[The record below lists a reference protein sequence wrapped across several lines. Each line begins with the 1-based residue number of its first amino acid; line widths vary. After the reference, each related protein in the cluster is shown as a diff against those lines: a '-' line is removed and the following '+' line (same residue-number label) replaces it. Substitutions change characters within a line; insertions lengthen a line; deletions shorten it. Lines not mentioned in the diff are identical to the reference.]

1 MTREEAFKE
10 INDTQEYYV
19 DELIKRILDPENKL
33 LKEDN
38 FTSDTG
44 TGKTVM
50 IKKLAQKLPDY
61 YFVLTTLSKGQLN
74 VQTSANLSDAE
85 NITVYGINQFTENT
99 KLKAKDILNQISKS
113 ARGRKIIWLRDEGH
127 IHTNKWNQILPDIS
141 FKIINISATNKTEG
155 LRTNFIHTLML
166 RTVHQQEGT
175 FDDALDKLMIVKKQH
190 SKVKNYNP
198 CGIFRSLDNKVTQNI
213 IKSCQKRG
221 LKYIDLTN
229 NDKWDVL
236 DICKN
241 DNQYDVIINKFKMVE
256 GIDLK
261 RAHVLYMT
269 SVPAN
274 YATTIQVIGRC
285 RRNALLYEDPQN
297 IGVDIFSPK
306 NKTLLHDTMQCYVF
320 NNVIGAEVP
329 TDKDGNLVLSFCDTI
344 SVQQLKPNIEFELE
358 NGQLPNGI
366 KLVEAGAKLSGKFVA
381 ALDRETG
388 FNILKYDQKHN
399 ETIEFYKKE
408 TQSYNESSL
417 VLSVYGYKK
426 KAYKK
431 KNNDGMLT
439 CDGYLEKRMTT
450 KQAIIEGQLVPCYIH
465 YTWSDE
471 WIKEYCYDIIDIDG
485 KHIFVPRDSLDLQN
499 ISQISYYPYEKITND
514 KEQAI
519 VGVDAFKFLA
529 DTQEWVEE
537 RAVTAK
543 ISKHTK
549 LQSFIAKTYSTY
561 LETAKNKCFTGH
573 NEFEFTDNK
582 LNTCLG
588 YCVEYYSKYLVYGK
602 EYLKPYLNKAF
613 KEAHTKKLCDGIII
627 RACLLKYKDNMAK
640 CFGKAVQKVIRTIS
654 MHELV
659 CENLAPF
666 ISAVKQLGQKTAN
679 FVKQKLHIS
688 KQLSRGDKL
697 YDPNLSTLHIS
708 GLADYITKDTII
720 DIKTTNSITINHIK
734 QVLAYHYLST
744 KRSDL
749 NIKHVIVYDAVSGK
763 SVEID
768 L

>member
-19 DELIKRILDPENKL
+19 DELIKRILDPANKL

-74 VQTSANLSDAE
+74 VQTSANLSNAE

-113 ARGRKIIWLRDEGH
+113 ACGRKIIWLRDEGH
-127 IHTNKWNQILPDIS
+127 IHTNKWDQILSDIS

-155 LRTNFIHTLML
+155 IRTNFIHTLML

-175 FDDALDKLMIVKKQH
+175 FDDALDKLMLVKEQH
-190 SKVKNYNP
+190 KKVKNYNP
-198 CGIFRSLDNKVTQNI
+198 CGIFRSLDDKLTQDI
-213 IKSCQKRG
+213 IKSCNKRG
-221 LKYIDLTN
+221 LKCKDLTN
-229 NDKWDVL
+229 DDNWDVL

-241 DNQYDVIINKFKMVE
+241 NNQYDVIINKFKIVE

-269 SVPAN
+269 NVPNN
-274 YATTIQVIGRC
+274 YATTIQVVGRC
-285 RRNALLYEDPQN
+285 RRNALLYESPKN

-320 NNVIGAEVP
+320 YNDINAEVP
-329 TDKDGNLVLSFCDTI
+329 TDKYGNLVLSFCDTI
-344 SVQQLKPNIEFELE
+344 SIQQLRPNIEFELE
-358 NGQLPNGI
+358 NGRMINGI
-366 KLVEAGAKLSGKFVA
+366 KLAEADSKLSGHFVA
-381 ALDRETG
+381 ALDEKTG
-388 FNILKYDQKHN
+388 FNILKYAKNHT
-399 ETIEFYKKE
+399 EVIEFYKEEK
-408 TQSYNESSL
+408 QSYNESSL
-417 VLSVYGYKK
+417 KLSVNAYNTEHNGKWLTYDGYYKK
-426 KAYKK
+426 C
-431 KNNDGMLT
+431 T
-439 CDGYLEKRMTT
+439 VT
-450 KQAIIEGQLVPCYIH
+450 KQAIVEGRLTTRKIH
-465 YTWSDE
+465 NKTSWSYDNWE
-471 WIKEYCYDIIDIDG
+471 QKYCYDIIDVNNN
-485 KHIFVPRDSLDLQN
+485 HIFVPLDSPN
-499 ISQISYYPYEKITND
+499 INQISYYSYEKIMND

-519 VGVDAFKFLA
+519 VGVDTFTFLK
-529 DTQEWVEE
+529 DTQKWTEE
-537 RAVTAK
+537 RAVTK
-543 ISKHTK
+543 KVSNHTK
-549 LQSFIAKTYSTY
+549 LQAFIAKTYSTY
-561 LETAKNKCFTGH
+561 LEAAKNKCFHGH
-573 NEFEFTDNK
+573 NDFGFTKK
-582 LNTCLG
+582 LNSLLG

-602 EYLKPYLNKAF
+602 EYLKPYLNVAF
-613 KEAHTKKLCDGIII
+613 KEKHTNKLCDGIII
-627 RACLLKYKDNMAK
+627 RACLLKYKDNMVK
-640 CFGKAVQKVIRTIS
+640 CFGKPVQQVIKTVS
-654 MHELV
+654 MDELV
-659 CENLAPF
+659 SENLVPF
-666 ISAVKQLGQKTAN
+666 INTVKQLGQKVCD

-688 KQLSRGDKL
+688 KQLSCGDKL

-708 GLADYITKDTII
+708 GLADYLTKDTII
-720 DIKTTNSITINHIK
+720 DIKVTNEINDDYIK

-749 NIKHVIVYDAVSGK
+749 KIKHVIVYDAVSGK